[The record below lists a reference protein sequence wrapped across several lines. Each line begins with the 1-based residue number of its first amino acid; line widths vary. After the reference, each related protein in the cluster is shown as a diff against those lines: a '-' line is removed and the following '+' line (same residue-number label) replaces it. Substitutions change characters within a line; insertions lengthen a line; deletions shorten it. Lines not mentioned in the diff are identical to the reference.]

1 MSTAIAITGEPGA
14 RYRLRHVVRSE
25 LTKFLALRSTRW
37 TLFAFPV
44 FGVSL
49 GVLIGALTGAH
60 WPHMSADSRSIWD
73 PTNNILAGLIPGY
86 LVIPVLGVLMMSSE
100 YGSGSIRS
108 TLLAVPRRPTVLAA
122 KAIVLATVAL
132 VACEVVTF
140 AAFIAGQSVMGSAPR
155 ATFGQPGVLRALLL
169 SGAFLALMGLFGLG
183 LGTIIR
189 SSGPAV
195 AVYTGLVLVVPMV
208 LQAVPG
214 NLWRYGPIMILGNS
228 VGAVKIPPGLP
239 SPWVGF
245 AMMAL
250 YTAITLAIAGVLL
263 VRRDA

>member
-1 MSTAIAITGEPGA
+1 MTSAIAAIREPND

-37 TLFAFPV
+37 TLIAFPIV
-44 FGVSL
+44 GVAL
-49 GVLIGALTGAH
+49 GILIGALTGAH
-60 WPHMSADSRSIWD
+60 WPDMSAGSRRVWD
-73 PTNNILAGLIPGY
+73 PTNNVLAGLMPGY
-86 LVIPVLGVLMMSSE
+86 LVVPVLGVLMMSSE

-108 TLLAVPRRPTVLAA
+108 TLLAVPRRRTVLAA
-122 KAIVLATVAL
+122 KSAVFAALTL

-140 AAFIAGQSVMGSAPR
+140 ATFIAGQSVMGSAPR

-169 SGAFLALMGLFGLG
+169 SGAYLALMGLFGLG

-189 SSGPAV
+189 RSGPAV
-195 AVYTGLVLVVPMV
+195 AVYAGLALVIPMF
-208 LQAVPG
+208 LQSVPG
-214 NLWRYGPIMILGNS
+214 NLWRYGPIMILANS

-245 AMMAL
+245 AVMAL
-250 YTAITLAIAGVLL
+250 YTTLTMAVAAVVL

>member
-1 MSTAIAITGEPGA
+1 MSAAISFTSEPDE
-14 RYRLRHVVRSE
+14 RYRLRHIVRSE
-25 LTKFLALRSTRW
+25 LTKFLSLRSTRW
-37 TLFAFPV
+37 TLLVFPIV
-44 FGVSL
+44 GVAL
-49 GVLIGALTGAH
+49 GVLIGALTGAR

-86 LVIPVLGVLMMSSE
+86 LVIPVLGVLMMTSE

-122 KAIVLATVAL
+122 KAIVFATVAL
-132 VACEVVTF
+132 AACEMVTF
-140 AAFIAGQSVMGSAPR
+140 AAFVAGQSVMGSAPR
-155 ATFGQPGVLRALLL
+155 ASFGQPGVLRALLL

-189 SSGPAV
+189 RSGPAV
-195 AVYTGLVLVVPMV
+195 AVYAGLVLVVPMI

-228 VGAVKIPPGLP
+228 VGAVKVPPGLP

-245 AMMAL
+245 ALMTA
-250 YTAITLAIAGVLL
+250 YTAIALAVGCVLL